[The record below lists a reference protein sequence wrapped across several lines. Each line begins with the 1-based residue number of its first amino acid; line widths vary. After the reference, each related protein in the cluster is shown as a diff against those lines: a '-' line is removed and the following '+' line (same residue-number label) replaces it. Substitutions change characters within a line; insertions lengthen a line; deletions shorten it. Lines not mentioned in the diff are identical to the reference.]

1 MIFLFIMLYS
11 ATGCSCADPAL
22 RGKNQDI
29 VDVTSVD
36 STFVID
42 IRYATANNFTK
53 HVLYPVARAK
63 LRREA
68 AESLASANHE
78 LRQHGLRLKIYDGYR
93 PLAIQWKLWEIVPNP
108 DYVADP
114 RKGSRHNRGAA
125 VDVTIVD
132 STGSE
137 IPMPTPY
144 DDFTERAWQGY
155 MNLPDDVLKNREML
169 KTIMMRHGFLPIKS
183 EWWHFD
189 FHGWDQFDIL
199 DEPL

>member
-1 MIFLFIMLYS
+1 MIFAFVVLS
-11 ATGCSCADPAL
+11 VVTGCSSVGPVHHG
-22 RGKNQDI
+22 RNQDLGDI
-29 VDVTSVD
+29 TSID

-42 IRYATANNFTK
+42 IRYATSHNFTK
-53 HVLYPVARAK
+53 HVLYPVAKAK

-68 AESLASANHE
+68 AESLASVHHE
-78 LRQHGLRLKIYDGYR
+78 LQQHGLRLKVYDGYR
-93 PLAIQWKLWEIVPNP
+93 PLSIQWKLWEIVPDP

-125 VDVTIVD
+125 VDVTVVD
-132 STGSE
+132 STGKE
-137 IPMPTPY
+137 IAMPTPY

-155 MNLPDDVLKNREML
+155 MNLADDVIQNREML
-169 KTIMMRHGFLPIKS
+169 KAIMMRHGFLPIKS